1 MPRFFFDLVDG
12 DPVSDTEGSE
22 CADIAA
28 AREEAKAAA
37 REIMANRIK
46 AGSSAEQCAFC
57 VRNEAGAVMFVY
69 PFHEVVR
76 AREC

>member
-22 CADIAA
+22 CADMAA

-37 REIMANRIK
+37 REIIANRIK
-46 AGSSAEQCAFC
+46 AGSSAEQCAFR
-57 VRNEAGAVMFVY
+57 VGDEADAVVFVY
-69 PFHEVVR
+69 PFHEAIR
-76 AREC
+76 AHEC